1 MCVCACIYGVCQ
13 CAQCAHVLETRKW
26 LWDMV
31 QTLCCLHLS
40 IASDLM
46 PRALCEL
53 THGLLGNFLP
63 QLLSCHRRTETT
75 HVHQHV
81 SFLHGLKGSNTYCRL
96 LLQLLL
102 LIEPSARSFH
112 NRKEAEMW
120 KEGEKE
126 ETARG
131 STTINAKSRSKR
143 KTGRMC
149 SLLLRRQT
157 KWLWVSHGVGK
168 KLVFTDQKVQCHSET
183 TRWQK
188 HSFSIIRTQ
197 VEKTQIG

>member
-13 CAQCAHVLETRKW
+13 CAQVWYVLETRKW
-26 LWDMV
+26 LWDLV

-112 NRKEAEMW
+112 NRKRGGDVKGRW
-120 KEGEKE
+120 KGRNSTRIHHHRCQVTFKKE
-126 ETARG
+126 NWE
-131 STTINAKSRSKR
+131 N
-143 KTGRMC
+143 
-149 SLLLRRQT
+149 
-157 KWLWVSHGVGK
+157 V
-168 KLVFTDQKVQCHSET
+168 
-183 TRWQK
+183 
-188 HSFSIIRTQ
+188 
-197 VEKTQIG
+197 